1 LEHLPIEARRRLYHS
16 LDQVLVIFSVR
27 RFYEEENPVLQHVGV
42 GICRELIIIIF
53 ILNILLRESGV
64 AQSV

>member
-1 LEHLPIEARRRLYHS
+1 M
-16 LDQVLVIFSVR
+16 IFSVR